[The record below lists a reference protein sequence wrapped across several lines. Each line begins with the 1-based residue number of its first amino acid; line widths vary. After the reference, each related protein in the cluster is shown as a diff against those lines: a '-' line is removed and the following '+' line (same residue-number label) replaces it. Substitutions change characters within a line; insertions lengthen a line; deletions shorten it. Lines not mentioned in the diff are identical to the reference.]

1 MVILLNS
8 NILRLQS
15 IFQFAKWF
23 HALSWILS
31 TVLGDIY
38 SINYYVHN
46 SDKERWAQKVFGTI

>member
-1 MVILLNS
+1 MVILLNY
-8 NILRLQS
+8 NTLHLQS

-23 HALSWILS
+23 HALNWILS

-46 SDKERWAQKVFGTI
+46 ADKERWAQKVFGTI